1 MSELVVGY
9 RAEPTL
15 ARFHASGAFV
25 RGVMGPIGSGK
36 SSAMCVE
43 LLRRAG
49 GQRPGPDN
57 ARRTRFAVVR
67 NTYPELRSTTMK
79 TWADWAP
86 SQVCR
91 LRSGPPMSARMEAP
105 LTDGTRLDMEVLFL
119 ALDSPADARKLLS
132 LELTGAW
139 INEAREVDKA
149 VLDALLGRLGRYP
162 PKRLGGPS
170 WSGLVMDTNPP
181 DDGHWWHRL
190 AEETRPQGWEFFRQ
204 PPAVL
209 ERHANEMRVQGNPF
223 PGGRESERGPCPLSG
238 QARACLPATDN
249 WTLNPQAEN
258 LRHQPLGG
266 EYWLR
271 QVAGKSREWIAVY
284 LMGRYGCVADGRPVY
299 PEYDDERHVARK
311 SLVALPGVPLLL
323 GWDFGLTPA
332 CVVAQLAPGGRLL
345 VLAEFAGQE
354 TGIRRFAREVVAPA
368 LRTRF
373 ADLEV
378 RSFGDPAGRARAQTD
393 ERTCMDEL
401 AAANIPTQPAR
412 SNDFT
417 ARREAVAGFLA
428 GGEPD
433 RPALLLS
440 PACTLL
446 RKGFLSGYRYERL
459 PIVSGSGEERFAE
472 RPLKNMY
479 SHIHDALQYA
489 ALAAEEP
496 GRKPQARRRGRGTGR
511 PADGMAGY

>member
-15 ARFHASGAFV
+15 ARFHRSRAFV
-25 RGVMGPIGSGK
+25 RGVMGPVGSGK

-43 LLRRAG
+43 LLLRAAR
-49 GQRPGPDN
+49 QRPGPDGV
-57 ARRTRFAVVR
+57 RRTRFAVVR
-67 NTYPELRSTTMK
+67 NTYPELRTTTLK

-86 SQVCR
+86 AQVCPVR
-91 LRSGPPMSARMEAP
+91 GSAP
-105 LTDGTRLDMEVLFL
+105 LTARMAAPLADGTRLDMEALFL
-119 ALDSPADARKLLS
+119 ALDSADDARKLLS

-139 INEAREVDKA
+139 VNEAREVDKA
-149 VLDALLGRLGRYP
+149 VLDALLGRVGRYP

-170 WSGLVMDTNPP
+170 WSGLVMDSNPP
-181 DDGHWWHRL
+181 DEGHWWHRL
-190 AEETRPQGWEFFRQ
+190 AEERRPEGWEFFRQ
-204 PPAVL
+204 PAALV
-209 ERHANEMRVQGNPF
+209 EMKEGF
-223 PGGRESERGPCPLSG
+223 
-238 QARACLPATDN
+238 A
-249 WTLNPQAEN
+249 LNPLAEN

-271 QVAGKSREWIAVY
+271 QAAGKSRQWVAVY
-284 LMGRYGCVADGRPVY
+284 LQGRYGCVAEGRPVY
-299 PEYDDERHVARK
+299 PEYDDERHLARQD
-311 SLVALPGVPLLL
+311 LAALPGVPLLL

-332 CVVAQLAPGGRLL
+332 CVATQLAPGGRLL
-345 VLAEFAGQE
+345 VLAEFAGQG

-368 LRTRF
+368 LRSRF
-373 ADLEV
+373 AGLSV
-378 RSFGDPAGRARAQTD
+378 QSHGDPAGRARAQTD

-401 AAANIPTQPAR
+401 AAAGIPTQPAR

-428 GGEPD
+428 GGEAD
-433 RPALLLS
+433 APAFLLS
-440 PACTLL
+440 PSCTLL

-459 PIVSGSGEERFAE
+459 PVMSGGEERFAE
-472 RPLKNMY
+472 RPLKNQY

-496 GRKPQARRRGRGTGR
+496 GRKAPARRRGGAEGR

>member
-1 MSELVVGY
+1 MSELVIGY
-9 RAEPTL
+9 AAEPTL
-15 ARFHASGAFV
+15 ARFHRSQAFV

-43 LLRRAG
+43 LLCRAAS
-49 GQRPGPDN
+49 QRPGPDN
-57 ARRTRFAVVR
+57 VRRTRFAVVR
-67 NTYPELRSTTMK
+67 NSYPELRTTTLK

-86 SQVCR
+86 EAVCPVR
-91 LRSGPPMSARMEAP
+91 GSAP
-105 LTDGTRLDMEVLFL
+105 LTARMAAPLADGTSLDMEALFL
-119 ALDSPADARKLLS
+119 ALDSADDARKLLS

-139 INEAREVDKA
+139 VNEAREVPKA
-149 VLDALLGRLGRYP
+149 VLDALLGRVGRYP

-181 DDGHWWHRL
+181 DDDHWWHRL
-190 AEETRPQGWEFFRQ
+190 AEEERPRGWEFFRQ
-204 PPAVL
+204 PPAVV
-209 ERHANEMRVQGNPF
+209 ERDGGFEINP
-223 PGGRESERGPCPLSG
+223 
-238 QARACLPATDN
+238 A
-249 WTLNPQAEN
+249 AEN

-271 QVAGKSREWIAVY
+271 QAAGKSREWIAVY
-284 LMGRYGCVADGRPVY
+284 LMGRYGCLSDGRPVY
-299 PEYDDERHVARK
+299 PEYDDERHLARGE
-311 SLVALPGVPLLL
+311 LAPLPGVPLIL

-332 CVVAQLAPGGRLL
+332 CVAAQLAPGGRLL
-345 VLAEFAGQE
+345 VLAEFAGLG
-354 TGIRRFAREVVAPA
+354 TGIRRFAREVVGPA
-368 LRTRF
+368 LRSRF
-373 ADLEV
+373 AGLAV

-401 AAANIPTQPAR
+401 TAAGIPTEATR

-417 ARREAVAGFLA
+417 ARREAVAGFLS
-428 GGEPD
+428 GGGPGAD
-433 RPALLLS
+433 GTPGASAFLLS
-440 PACTLL
+440 PDCALL

-459 PIVSGSGEERFAE
+459 PVISGGEERFTE
-472 RPLKNMY
+472 RPVKNMH

-496 GRKPQARRRGRGTGR
+496 GRKSPARRRGGVGGR